1 VGPQGE
7 QHSMNVVE
15 KLNVISAIESGQKLI
30 KEMEII
36 IGISALRQQDAEKL
50 AERISQSK
58 VSAIMLGHPPYIIPS
73 QQEAIN
79 YPDKIISLASKP
91 VILYNNPKRTGF
103 DLSYESIVY
112 LSMNESVIGIK
123 DPGDKAKLE
132 KIKKNILNKE
142 FLFYAGGELELEDK
156 VQSGYNRL
164 SSIAGN
170 IYPQEVKEWFECLL
184 NKSVINENEA
194 SMIVNIKRQIFEGNA
209 ILNTKNILSEV

>member
-1 VGPQGE
+1 MGPQGE

>member
-1 VGPQGE
+1 
-7 QHSMNVVE
+7 
-15 KLNVISAIESGQKLI
+15 
-30 KEMEII
+30 
-36 IGISALRQQDAEKL
+36 DAEKL

-170 IYPQEVKEWFECLL
+170 IYPQEVKEW
-184 NKSVINENEA
+184 
-194 SMIVNIKRQIFEGNA
+194 
-209 ILNTKNILSEV
+209 